1 MNFTELGV
9 KPEFEAALAKQKITT
24 PTPAQE
30 QAIPLIIDHKDV
42 YVSAETGTGKTLAYL
57 LPLLSKIEVES
68 KNVQFLIVTPTH
80 ELAAQVHEVLQLLL
94 QQSGSP
100 ARAMLMIGGVPMKR
114 QVEKLKKKPHF
125 VIGSVGRMNEQ
136 IRARKL
142 KVHFVKTIVID
153 EADQLLF
160 GDSLSSIQ
168 QLIKSTM
175 RDRQLVF
182 VSATSQLESKQ
193 EIQAMCPNLQWI
205 SAKPNVVNQN
215 IEHLYFACDDR
226 DKVTLLRKLIHAFN
240 PERAIVFVHRND
252 KAEEVADKLKF
263 HKLKVV
269 DISGSLDKF
278 QRKQALDEIRS
289 GKAQVLL
296 ASDIAARGLDIKGVT
311 HIFNLDVPAQSSA
324 YLHRVGR
331 TGRAGSRGYA
341 VTLLGPREVKM
352 AKRYER
358 ELKIEVNEADLYDGV
373 ISLVQ

>member
-1 MNFTELGV
+1 MNFSELGV
-9 KPEFEAALAKQKITT
+9 KPEFEAALAKQKITV

-42 YVSAETGTGKTLAYL
+42 YVSAQTGTGKTLAYL
-57 LPLLSKIEVES
+57 LPLLNKIDLDS

-80 ELAAQVHEVLQLLL
+80 ELSAQVHEVLQLLL
-94 QQSGSP
+94 QQSGST

-136 IRARKL
+136 IRSRKL

-160 GDSLSSIQ
+160 GDSLDSIQ
-168 QLIKSTM
+168 QLIKSTL

-182 VSATSQLESKQ
+182 VSATAQLESKQ
-193 EIQAMCPNLQWI
+193 EIEAMCPNLQWI
-205 SAKPNVVNQN
+205 SAQPNVVNVN

-240 PERAIVFVHRND
+240 PSRAIVFVHRND

-269 DISGSLDKF
+269 DISGKLDKF

-289 GKAQVLL
+289 GEAQVLL

-358 ELKIEVNEADLYDGV
+358 ELKIEVNEADLYEGV